1 MINSIKRLL
10 PDVGLSVL
18 AALVLLASDRPQP
31 GSPGDSLPRIA
42 IFQFASRPVL
52 DDCVAGEIEGLR
64 AKGLAAD
71 RDIRIQFYN
80 AENDLPTANGMAR
93 ACRRR
98 APSSLP
104 GFPIGQK

>member
-1 MINSIKRLL
+1 L
-10 PDVGLSVL
+10 PGIGLIVL
-18 AALVLLASDRPQP
+18 AAMVLHVSDRPQP

-52 DDCVAGEIEGLR
+52 DDCVAGAIEGLR
-64 AKGLAAD
+64 AKELAAD

-93 ACRRR
+93 ECRIR
-98 APSSLP
+98 APSSPP
-104 GFPIGQK
+104 GFSIGQK